1 LKIFFWLALILI
13 SCGKIIKN
21 SWNGISKDFSA
32 FDVYSTENC
41 EIYQRGELIQKTLCS
56 DLGPEQYKREEICH
70 RFLTKGEEGPQVK
83 FPDHNR
89 KANYCQSFNKSLT
102 ALDLSGSTLIRIIV
116 LSDFGRGENA
126 SLGYRQ
132 KSVARAIDEVCQSRS
147 GCNFAIAPGD
157 LFYPDGVYDV
167 WDGKLRNLFDDIYNP
182 KLPFYLV
189 AGNHDHEGNLQALLE
204 YSMFNPN
211 FRMPELFYK
220 IPGLPDF
227 ITIVGVDTQLLADEA
242 TFAGES
248 NSLLNSNQQELLRS
262 SLCENKGWRVIFGHY
277 PTLSRDG
284 HPTVQ
289 GSADFLN
296 RFYDKCPYDLYI
308 SGHNHFQEY
317 IKEDSRHYLIQ
328 GAGGA
333 DLHGEKEEIVESEG
347 YFRAKRHGF
356 ALLEV
361 SKSKIKV
368 EYFDV
373 SSWINSNYKGLPKA
387 FFSTEIE
394 K

>member
-1 LKIFFWLALILI
+1 MKT
-13 SCGKIIKN
+13 
-21 SWNGISKDFSA
+21 SWKGINKDFSA

-41 EIYQRGELIQKTLCS
+41 EIYQQGKLVQKTLCS
-56 DLGPEQYKREEICH
+56 DLGPEQYKRENTCRNFIQQDQ
-70 RFLTKGEEGPQVK
+70 EGPQVK

-89 KANYCQSFNKSLT
+89 KANYCQSTNKSLT
-102 ALDLSGSTLIRIIV
+102 ALDLSGSPLIRIVV

-132 KSVARAIDEVCQSRS
+132 KSVARAIDEICQSRS

-157 LFYPDGVYDV
+157 LFYPDGVEDV
-167 WDGKLRNLFDDIYNP
+167 WDGKLRNLFDDVYNTE
-182 KLPFYLV
+182 LPFFLV
-189 AGNHDHEGNLQALLE
+189 AGNHDHRGNLQALLE

-211 FRMPELFYK
+211 FRMPDLFYK
-220 IPGLPDF
+220 ISGLPEF
-227 ITIVGVDTQLLADEA
+227 LSIVGLDTQLLAEEGS
-242 TFAGES
+242 FAGES
-248 NSLLNSNQQELLRS
+248 PSLLNEKQQMLLNS
-262 SLCENKGWRVIFGHY
+262 SLCEHKGWRVIFGHY
-277 PTLSRDG
+277 PIRSRDG

-289 GSADFLN
+289 GSTDFLN
-296 RFYDKCPYDLYI
+296 RFYDECPYDLYI

-317 IKEDSRHYLIQ
+317 IKEGDRHYLIQ

-333 DLHGEKEEIVESEG
+333 DLHGKDEEIVVTEG

-356 ALLEV
+356 AILEV

-373 SSWINSNYKGLPKA
+373 SSWINSNYQGLPKA
-387 FFSTEIE
+387 FFTTEIE